1 MPIIAKDRQGL
12 LSVPPQFWR
21 NKKLRY
27 GDRQIPI
34 LSSRPAA
41 RPTARHARAHLTSC
55 MRPHAGDL
63 IIEGGGFCGA
73 RTAPLNLDLSA
84 YDGVTLR
91 VRGDGQTFKLNI
103 KTVGG
108 GL

>member
-1 MPIIAKDRQGL
+1 
-12 LSVPPQFWR
+12 
-21 NKKLRY
+21 
-27 GDRQIPI
+27 
-34 LSSRPAA
+34 
-41 RPTARHARAHLTSC
+41 